1 MRKLI
6 KMNKD
11 FRNGLFLLCLIVFSF
26 ISGCFITS
34 RIYAASVDIK
44 VCFTPG
50 ERCDQEIVTEI
61 NHENK
66 RVWVQA
72 YYLTSRDIINAIIN
86 AKERGAD
93 VRVILDK
100 SQDRSKRI
108 SVINAIGKR
117 AIPVWVDN
125 TVSIAHNKV
134 IILGDNEVI
143 TGSYNFTKSAQDRNA
158 ENLLIIKSNK
168 VAWEYSDNFIH
179 RLLVSQKID

>member
-1 MRKLI
+1 MI
-6 KMNKD
+6 KVPIE
-11 FRNGLFLLCLIVFSF
+11 FILFIGIVGGIFGF
-26 ISGCFITS
+26 IPHRS
-34 RIYAASVDIK
+34 YAYPSDVK

-50 ERCDQEIVTEI
+50 ERCDQEIVSEI

-93 VRVILDK
+93 VKIILDK
-100 SQDRSKRI
+100 SQDRGKRI
-108 SVINAIGKR
+108 SVIKAIGR
-117 AIPVWVDN
+117 HAIPVWVDN

-143 TGSYNFTKSAQDRNA
+143 TGSYNFTLSAQNKNA
-158 ENLLIIKSNK
+158 ENMLIIKSPQIT
-168 VAWEYSDNFIH
+168 AEYVHNFDS
-179 RLLVSQKID
+179 RLSQAGRAY

>member
-1 MRKLI
+1 MKKEFI
-6 KMNKD
+6 ITV
-11 FRNGLFLLCLIVFSF
+11 GVILFLLLIP
-26 ISGCFITS
+26 C
-34 RIYAASVDIK
+34 IYIKNCYAYPADIK

-50 ERCDQEIVTEI
+50 ERCDQEIISEI

-72 YYLTSRDIINAIIN
+72 YYLTSRNIINAIIS

-108 SVINAIGKR
+108 SIIEAIGR
-117 AIPVWVDN
+117 HAIPVWVDN
-125 TVSIAHNKV
+125 TVSIAHNKI

-179 RLLVSQKID
+179 RMLVSQKIY